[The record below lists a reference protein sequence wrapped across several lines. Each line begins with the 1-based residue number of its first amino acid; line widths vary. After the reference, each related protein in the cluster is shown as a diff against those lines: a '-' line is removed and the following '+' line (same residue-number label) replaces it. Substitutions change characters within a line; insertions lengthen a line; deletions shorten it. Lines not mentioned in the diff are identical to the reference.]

1 MVYHQYFSY
10 RETTTT
16 FTSFFRG
23 DSSREVETVLLN
35 RCETVWGNVI
45 IYSIWIFEVQFCDK
59 ICWGSSFE
67 KVQGYA
73 EKFFAHERINIYDR
87 CIDNGLWF
95 SIEILW
101 HRFTSM
107 NSNIFLS
114 RCIVSHQ
121 SFNDTLPTQSCLVWV
136 SWKIF
141 NPAVDYDFFL
151 TTKSSSLKYR
161 KTERKNYTPRRKM
174 RVIIDAYLTAKL
186 RYIMLRC
193 TVLCWS
199 ANYRVETLI
208 TFSSL
213 FRNKEIS
220 YLVMMEKNRHEIFVL
235 MRTSIQTEDVWG
247 SYAALD

>member
-1 MVYHQYFSY
+1 MVWDFQLKFCGIVLRPWILTFSWVGVLYHIKVLI
-10 RETTTT
+10 TH
-16 FTSFFRG
+16 
-23 DSSREVETVLLN
+23 SRHNHVL
-35 RCETVWGNVI
+35 
-45 IYSIWIFEVQFCDK
+45 S
-59 ICWGSSFE
+59 GSH
-67 KVQGYA
+67 
-73 EKFFAHERINIYDR
+73 EKF
-87 CIDNGLWF
+87 
-95 SIEILW
+95 SIRQLI
-101 HRFTSM
+101 M
-107 NSNIFLS
+107 I
-114 RCIVSHQ
+114 
-121 SFNDTLPTQSCLVWV
+121 
-136 SWKIF
+136 
-141 NPAVDYDFFL
+141 FFL

-235 MRTSIQTEDVWG
+235 MRTSRRCLRIICSARLKENQNLFKIP
-247 SYAALD
+247 SCFI